1 MPSIGATIS
10 SASRAQG
17 DTTTTLRRMPLSNVP
32 VFNEDSAFHDE
43 QQPFSS
49 DDFTIFC
56 DDGDSGASVD
66 QRSTSSGGFAIF
78 GDDEDNTMSEEQQP
92 FSNDDFTIFCD
103 ESEEKFRPANG
114 DINIGFEDGSRY
126 TIPELQG
133 TVGVLQERHPNI
145 MGRAI
150 DHNRHYGRLPATMT
164 KEHASG
170 NREVSAS
177 LHYLHPNPEQGAPG
191 RHLTPEQVERSARML
206 ALDDAIDQLHDPL
219 IYEDRQ
225 ILRRIVRLL
234 DMRRQEL
241 LRYRISV
248 DENSPEVEL
257 PETVDDIEDLAMQ
270 ASVSFDYQF
279 VLHAIEAID
288 ALAQSVWFCND
299 EEQESNKEN
308 IPPEL
313 MMM

>member
-1 MPSIGATIS
+1 MPFIGSTLS
-10 SASRAQG
+10 SAPRAQG
-17 DTTTTLRRMPLSNVP
+17 NITTTLRRMPLGNVP
-32 VFNEDSAFHDE
+32 VFNEDSAIHEE
-43 QQPFSS
+43 QQPFGS

-56 DDGDSGASVD
+56 DEGDSFTSTEQQA
-66 QRSTSSGGFAIF
+66 TSSG
-78 GDDEDNTMSEEQQP
+78 
-92 FSNDDFTIFCD
+92 DFTIFCD

-170 NREVSAS
+170 NMEVSAS
-177 LHYLHPNPEQGAPG
+177 LQYLHPNPKQGTPG
-191 RHLTPEQVERSARML
+191 RQLTPEQVERSARML
-206 ALDDAIDQLHDPL
+206 SLDNAIDQLHDPL

-225 ILRRIVRLL
+225 VLRRIVRLL
-234 DMRRQEL
+234 DIRRQEL
-241 LRYRISV
+241 LRYDISV
-248 DENSPEVEL
+248 EEDSPEVEL

-270 ASVSFDYQF
+270 ASVSFDYSY
-279 VLHAIEAID
+279 VLRAIESID
-288 ALAQSVWFCND
+288 TLAQSVWFCND

-308 IPPEL
+308 IPPIL
-313 MMM
+313 MG

>member
-1 MPSIGATIS
+1 MPSIGATLS
-10 SASRAQG
+10 SAPRAQG
-17 DTTTTLRRMPLSNVP
+17 NTTTTLRRMPLSNVP
-32 VFNEDSAFHDE
+32 VFNEDSAIRE

-56 DDGDSGASVD
+56 DDEDSFTSAEQGPSNSGDF
-66 QRSTSSGGFAIF
+66 TIF
-78 GDDEDNTMSEEQQP
+78 CDDEDNAVSEEQPP

-206 ALDDAIDQLHDPL
+206 SLDNAIDQLHDPL
-219 IYEDRQ
+219 VYEDRQ
-225 ILRRIVRLL
+225 VLRRIVRLL
-234 DMRRQEL
+234 DIRRQEL

-248 DENSPEVEL
+248 DESSPEVEL

-270 ASVSFDYQF
+270 ASVSFDYPF
-279 VLHAIEAID
+279 VLRAIEAID
-288 ALAQSVWFCND
+288 TLAQSVWFCND

-313 MMM
+313 MN

>member
-1 MPSIGATIS
+1 MPFIGATLS
-10 SASRAQG
+10 SAPRAQG
-17 DTTTTLRRMPLSNVP
+17 NTTTTPRRMPLSNVL
-32 VFNEDSAFHDE
+32 VFNEDSAFHEE
-43 QQPFSS
+43 QQPFGS

-56 DDGDSGASVD
+56 DEEDISTSAE
-66 QRSTSSGGFAIF
+66 QRSTSSGDFAIF
-78 GDDEDNTMSEEQQP
+78 CDGEDNAISEEQQP
-92 FSNDDFTIFCD
+92 FSNHDFTIFCD

-145 MGRAI
+145 VGRAI
-150 DHNRHYGRLPATMT
+150 DHNGHYGHLPATMT
-164 KEHASG
+164 KEHAPANS
-170 NREVSAS
+170 EVSAS

-206 ALDDAIDQLHDPL
+206 SLDNAIDQLHDPL

-225 ILRRIVRLL
+225 VLRRIVRLL
-234 DMRRQEL
+234 DIRRQEL
-241 LRYRISV
+241 LRYGISV
-248 DENSPEVEL
+248 EEDSPEVEL

-270 ASVSFDYQF
+270 ASVSFDYSF
-279 VLHAIEAID
+279 VLSAIEAID
-288 ALAQSVWFCND
+288 TLAQSVWFCNE

-313 MMM
+313 MG

>member
-1 MPSIGATIS
+1 MPSIGATLFS
-10 SASRAQG
+10 PSRAQSN
-17 DTTTTLRRMPLSNVP
+17 TTTTSRRMPLSNVP
-32 VFNEDSAFHDE
+32 VFNEDSAIHEE
-43 QQPFSS
+43 QQLFGS
-49 DDFTIFC
+49 DDFAIFC
-56 DDGDSGASVD
+56 DEEDSA
-66 QRSTSSGGFAIF
+66 TP
-78 GDDEDNTMSEEQQP
+78 EEQQP

-114 DINIGFEDGSRY
+114 YINIGFEDGSRY

-150 DHNRHYGRLPATMT
+150 DHNRHYGRLPATVT
-164 KEHASG
+164 QEYASA
-170 NREVSAS
+170 NREVSDA

-206 ALDDAIDQLHDPL
+206 SLDTAIDQLHDPL

-225 ILRRIVRLL
+225 VLRRIVRLL
-234 DMRRQEL
+234 DIRRQEL
-241 LRYRISV
+241 LRYKISV
-248 DENSPEVEL
+248 DENMPEVEL
-257 PETVDDIEDLAMQ
+257 PQTVDDIEDLAVQ
-270 ASVSFDYQF
+270 ASVSFDYPF

-288 ALAQSVWFCND
+288 TLAQSVWFYSD
-299 EEQESNKEN
+299 EEQKSNKEN

-313 MMM
+313 MN